1 MTYVVLSVVA
11 LALIAAA
18 TVPVLRRVERPP
30 LLLTALVLLVLT
42 VVFDNIIVGVGLVAY
57 DESLIS
63 GVLMPI
69 APIEDLAYAIGSVML
84 VPALWIL
91 FGRRRDGSAGA
102 TSTGAA
108 DHDAQEPQP

>member
-11 LALIAAA
+11 LAIIAAA
-18 TVPVLRRVERPP
+18 TLPVLKRVDRRP

-69 APIEDLAYAIGSVML
+69 APVEDLAYAIGAVML

-91 FGRRRDGSAGA
+91 FGRRRDGHAGA
-102 TSTGAA
+102 AA
-108 DHDAQEPQP
+108 SDESDREPQP

>member
-11 LALIAAA
+11 LAIIAAA
-18 TVPVLRRVERPP
+18 TLPVLRRLPVRP

-57 DESLIS
+57 DDALIS

-69 APIEDLAYAIGSVML
+69 APIEDLAYAVGAVMI

-91 FGRRRDGSAGA
+91 FGRLGSG
-102 TSTGAA
+102 
-108 DHDAQEPQP
+108 DREKQRP